1 MLIAEGGKNMG
12 ESIFHWENGMS
23 YTQNQRWG
31 TFQLAPTLHPPNLR
45 HIVLPHYLPLPLPL
59 HHSSSHPSSILF
71 FNLHSLAWCLPPA
84 GWCAWG
90 TIVPFWDFHFHLFDM
105 IWGTLE
111 LEESKYST
119 ESWLLNQ
126 LLLTMLVQP
135 IYLPEVNEAYQSTC
149 PDGKINQYK
158 LQHFKRTEQQH
169 NFFRVPFSFA
179 EKNSHSQR
187 QNI

>member
-1 MLIAEGGKNMG
+1 MAIYQWNLAQLHFGRKSMKYGIILTEIWQTKNNWKKWQRIS
-12 ESIFHWENGMS
+12 ESWHTSELGIKVKLC
-23 YTQNQRWG
+23 QN
-31 TFQLAPTLHPPNLR
+31 
-45 HIVLPHYLPLPLPL
+45 
-59 HHSSSHPSSILF
+59 
-71 FNLHSLAWCLPPA
+71 
-84 GWCAWG
+84 
-90 TIVPFWDFHFHLFDM
+90 FHFHLFDM
-105 IWGTLE
+105 IWEPLE